1 MTLSSGLAGES
12 ITAGNDAA
20 LIVESFLKHA
30 MKGMCKGA
38 FLAYSQLLCWHLSG
52 GNGNYHCP
60 NQDLNWVNS
69 EFVSSV
75 ISSTKLVV
83 IPQKK

>member
-1 MTLSSGLAGES
+1 VTLSSGLAGES

-30 MKGMCKGA
+30 VKGICKGA
-38 FLAYSQLLCWHLSG
+38 FLAYSQLLCWHLPGDSG
-52 GNGNYHCP
+52 DDHCP
-60 NQDLNWVNS
+60 DRDLNWVNP

-75 ISSTKLVV
+75 MSSTKLVG
-83 IPQKK
+83 IPLKK